1 MKQPKRLPSAREYA
15 LLGWDARL
23 EVLAALQS
31 LRLAYLRTEEV
42 QPSTTR
48 QDDVYRYTGDRLAL
62 DIQK

>member
-31 LRLAYLRTEEV
+31 LRLAYLRTEEI

-48 QDDVYRYTGDRLAL
+48 Q
-62 DIQK
+62 

>member
-1 MKQPKRLPSAREYA
+1 MKQPKRLPSAKEYA

-31 LRLAYLRTEEV
+31 LRLAYLRTEEI

-48 QDDVYRYTGDRLAL
+48 QADVYPYTGDRLPL
-62 DIQK
+62 DIHK

>member
-1 MKQPKRLPSAREYA
+1 MKQPKRLPSAKEYA

-31 LRLAYLRTEEV
+31 VRLAYLRTEEIH
-42 QPSTTR
+42 PSSTR
-48 QDDVYRYTGDRLAL
+48 QHDVYPYTADRLPL

>member
-1 MKQPKRLPSAREYA
+1 VKQPKRLPSAKEYA

-23 EVLAALQS
+23 EVLAALRS
-31 LRLAYLRTEEV
+31 LRLAYLRTEEI

-48 QDDVYRYTGDRLAL
+48 QHDVYSYTAHRLGL

>member
-1 MKQPKRLPSAREYA
+1 MRPPKRLPSAREYA

-31 LRLAYLRTEEV
+31 LRLAYLRTEEI
-42 QPSTTR
+42 QPSTAI
-48 QDDVYRYTGDRLAL
+48 QADVYPYTAECLPV